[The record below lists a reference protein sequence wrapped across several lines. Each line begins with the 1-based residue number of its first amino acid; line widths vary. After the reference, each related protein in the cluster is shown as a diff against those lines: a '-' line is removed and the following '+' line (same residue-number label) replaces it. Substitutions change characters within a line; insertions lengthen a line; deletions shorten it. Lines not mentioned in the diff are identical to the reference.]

1 MKEYAFSLFLA
12 LLNPVTIPATSAQV
26 VTGTVHQILPRAKV
40 SSESTHAIRPAW
52 EWTDDERL
60 AVRFDPA
67 AIRERTSREATEPYG
82 AWTPAATTQQSGRSQ
97 AQATG
102 TFRNVIVGRRNPELF
117 MPFELFTFL
126 IEGGFNEDARQ
137 RENFRKSHASVVART
152 GLQPEKFWELVE
164 LASTDYIANMR
175 HEQALAHKLNRANTD
190 DERMAL
196 RQQIKNNQ
204 QPQCAQRAAALAA
217 AARRVGGTAFYRVL
231 YEGIAPMITVG
242 STEPDLAASYRY
254 AAGGCQGQGLG
265 ADLRFSP
272 SHRLTLILWPAIIL
286 EVMQEQR

>member
-1 MKEYAFSLFLA
+1 MKRYWISLFLA
-12 LLNPVTIPATSAQV
+12 LLNPALPATSAQV
-26 VTGTVHQILPRAKV
+26 VTGTVHQVHPKANG
-40 SSESTHAIRPAW
+40 SSEAARTIKPAW
-52 EWTDDERL
+52 QWTDDERL

-67 AIRERTSREATEPYG
+67 AIRERASREATEPYG
-82 AWTPAATTQQSGRSQ
+82 AWTPAASAQQTGRAQ
-97 AQATG
+97 AQVSG

-175 HEQALAHKLNRANTD
+175 HEQTLAHKLNRANTD

-204 QPQCAQRAAALAA
+204 PPQCAQRAAALAA
-217 AARRVGGTAFYRVL
+217 AARRIGRTAFYQVL
-231 YEGIAPMITVG
+231 YEGIAPTITVG
-242 STEPDLAASYRY
+242 STEPDLAARYRFV
-254 AAGGCQGQGLG
+254 AGGCQ
-265 ADLRFSP
+265 
-272 SHRLTLILWPAIIL
+272 
-286 EVMQEQR
+286 